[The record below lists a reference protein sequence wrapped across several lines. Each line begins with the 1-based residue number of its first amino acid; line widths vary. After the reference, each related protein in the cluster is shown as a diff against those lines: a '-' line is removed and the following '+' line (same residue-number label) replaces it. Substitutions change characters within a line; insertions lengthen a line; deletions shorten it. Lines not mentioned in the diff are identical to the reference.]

1 MATGLETRFVTEF
14 VFSFFLERNKP
25 LTLKKMV
32 NFNSSVV
39 VSIWFAVA
47 KSFIGKRMCR
57 ILAVLSA
64 T

>member
-25 LTLKKMV
+25 LALKKMV

-39 VSIWFAVA
+39 VSISLWQKALMA
-47 KSFIGKRMCR
+47 KECVESSQF
-57 ILAVLSA
+57 
-64 T
+64 